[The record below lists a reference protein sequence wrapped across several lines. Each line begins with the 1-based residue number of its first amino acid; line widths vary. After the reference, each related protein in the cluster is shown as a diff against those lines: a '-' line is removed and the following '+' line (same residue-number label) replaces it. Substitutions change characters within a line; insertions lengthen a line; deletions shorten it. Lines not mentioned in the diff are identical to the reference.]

1 MGQRRQTWQSPAAFG
16 FTLLELMI
24 VVTILGII
32 TSIGVPQY
40 VSALRT
46 ARIAKAKHEL
56 KTLSREIDSYAATH
70 GGRWPLSLY
79 QIGFGG
85 RRDPWGVPYCYLN
98 YTDGTGDGLNWAIA
112 AGLVDPA
119 AFLGMDQSHKRET
132 VAALPASAA
141 RSASEFATTAD
152 RKRPQLPPVLPPII
166 PPPVIPPQVIPPQVI
181 PPVVERVVG
190 AATQALVGTDIS
202 PAPTGETVT
211 GRALASLNSVV
222 SALARELS
230 RDELDSLRT
239 AMASPHGFSVF
250 VGVPTDATR
259 RRDRYMFPL
268 NTDYDLFSLG
278 PDCQT
283 TVSLGQSVG
292 QDDIIR
298 ANNGGYF
305 GTASEY

>member
-1 MGQRRQTWQSPAAFG
+1 MGQRRQSWQSPAAFG

-32 TSIGVPQY
+32 TAIGVPQY

-46 ARIAKAKHEL
+46 ARVAKAKHEL
-56 KTLSREIDSYAATH
+56 KTISRESDSYAATH
-70 GGRWPLSLY
+70 GGRWPLSLH

-119 AFLGMDQSHKRET
+119 TFVGMDQSRQRE
-132 VAALPASAA
+132 AAAAWPASARRA
-141 RSASEFATTAD
+141 AAEFATTAD
-152 RKRPQLPPVLPPII
+152 RDRPQLPPVLP
-166 PPPVIPPQVIPPQVI
+166 
-181 PPVVERVVG
+181 RVVPRVVS
-190 AATQALVGTDIS
+190 AATDPLVGTDIS
-202 PAPTGETVT
+202 PAPTGETAT
-211 GRALASLNSVV
+211 GRALASVNSVV

-250 VGVPTDATR
+250 VGVPTDTTR